1 MHGFITNP
9 KLIKENKEPIVNLT
23 LNPNK
28 QIEKDINR
36 SFFSGHLFLRK
47 IYYKLGIDKICENI
61 KNLYLHQIE

>member
-1 MHGFITNP
+1 MKILWKKFKNIFNSLN
-9 KLIKENKEPIVNLT
+9 KLMKENKEPNVNLT

-47 IYYKLGIDKICENI
+47 IYYDWELI
-61 KNLYLHQIE
+61 KFVKH